1 MYEKNFVFI
10 GTNQFKCNAFFVN
23 KNYIEMIKVNIP
35 NQNNLDEFV
44 NSYFRE
50 SRDKEGNLNY
60 LNKKDRLEKIKDCEV
75 IDLNSGIDKKI
86 KIKDIITN

>member
-1 MYEKNFVFI
+1 MYEKNLIFI
-10 GTNQFKCNAFFVN
+10 GTNQFRCNAFFVN
-23 KNYIEMIKVNIP
+23 KNYIEMIKVKIP
-35 NQNNLDEFV
+35 NQNNIDEFV

-60 LNKKDRLEKIKDCEV
+60 LNKKDILEIIKDCEV

-86 KIKDIITN
+86 KIKDIVSY

>member
-1 MYEKNFVFI
+1 MKNGMSKKNIKSFYEVSK
-10 GTNQFKCNAFFVN
+10 
-23 KNYIEMIKVNIP
+23 KVYSNRLSNDLGYRLIYP
-35 NQNNLDEFV
+35 KFDEFV

-60 LNKKDRLEKIKDCEV
+60 LNKKDILEIIKDCEV

-86 KIKDIITN
+86 KIKDIVSY